1 MYRYHIKLYPELLSQ
16 REGINLEPTFDDV
29 KAAAIVY
36 SEAGEKSRVKKGIDL
51 NSLVVRRDCIE
62 FILFCE
68 VFLRQPTKCCK
79 YFIQQLCKLDFYKEL
94 INASGRLFRGESIFL
109 EEELASPEKV
119 DREIT
124 DEEALMYIIKL
135 FYRDTKKNKET
146 IKKIKEIIVS
156 EVKQND

>member
-1 MYRYHIKLYPELLSQ
+1 MYRYQIKLYPELLSQ
-16 REGINLEPTFDDV
+16 REGINLESTFDEV
-29 KAAAIVY
+29 RAAAIVY
-36 SEAGEKSRVKKGIDL
+36 SEAGEKSRVKKGIEL

-79 YFIQQLCKLDFYKEL
+79 FFIQQLCKLDFYQQL

-109 EEELASPEKV
+109 EEEEELASP

-124 DEEALMYIIKL
+124 DEEALTHIIKL
-135 FYRDTKKNKET
+135 FFRNTEKNRET
-146 IKKIKEIIVS
+146 ISKIKEIIVS
-156 EVKQND
+156 EVK

>member
-1 MYRYHIKLYPELLSQ
+1 MYRYYIKLYPELLSQ
-16 REGINLEPTFDDV
+16 REGINLESTFDDV
-29 KAAAIVY
+29 RAAAIVY

-51 NSLVVRRDCIE
+51 NSLIVRRDCIE

-79 YFIQQLCKLDFYKEL
+79 HFIQELCKLRFYKEL
-94 INASGRLFRGESIFL
+94 INASGRLFRGESVFL
-109 EEELASPEKV
+109 EEESQEKV

-135 FYRDTKKNKET
+135 FYRNTVKNRET
-146 IKKIKEIIVS
+146 INKIKEIIVS
-156 EVKQND
+156 EVK